1 MVDTIKAI
9 FFIAVNGVKKW
20 RTSPRIFLI
29 VILLG
34 AYFHSRISP
43 LYSFCAQYA
52 IGVSPGLFSFLMSD
66 AHVVLIVSLGALLL
80 FCDAPFID
88 LEHPYIILRSG
99 KRKWAVG
106 QITYIA
112 ISSAV
117 FTMYLFLLTLLLLLP
132 YLEFGKEWG
141 KAIGTLVLTGAG
153 MDFNVTIPFGQYI
166 YFGYSP
172 VAAVL
177 LSLFLCFSVVFFLG
191 ILMFYLNLRINRMT
205 GSITGAMLI
214 LWQLVIPKT
223 NTNLIRYS
231 PISWMKLEEIDRNGT
246 TVYPNLIYVLV
257 VLYGMAILLAVLS
270 ILCMRKKDID
280 VLKSV

>member
-9 FFIAVNGVKKW
+9 FFIAVNGIKKW

-29 VILLG
+29 AVLLG

-43 LYSFCAQYA
+43 LYSFCSHYA
-52 IGVSPGLFSFLMSD
+52 IGFSPGLFSFLMSD
-66 AHVVLIVSLGALLL
+66 AHVVLIVSLGALLF

-99 KRKWAVG
+99 KRKWAAG
-106 QITYIA
+106 QIAYIA
-112 ISSAV
+112 ISSAA

-132 YLEFGKEWG
+132 YLEFGTEWG
-141 KAIGTLVLTGAG
+141 KAIGTLALTNAG

-172 VAAVL
+172 ATAIP

-191 ILMFYLNLRINRMT
+191 VLMFYLNLRINRMT
-205 GSITGAMLI
+205 GNITGAILI

-223 NTNLIRYS
+223 GIRLIRYS
-231 PISWMKLEEIDRNGT
+231 PISWMKLEQIDRNGT
-246 TVYPNLIYVLV
+246 TVYPNLAYVLV
-257 VLYGMAILLAVLS
+257 AIYGMVILLTVLS